1 MGCACKQVHERAD
14 SFRAQIG
21 SLDIICR
28 LYNNIYRTLLPVEKP
43 LIQGKLDALGSA
55 LHKGLTVRS
64 LLAALAVT
72 SHVHWQEPT
81 LKCSKKL
88 AECSSLI
95 DL

>member
-1 MGCACKQVHERAD
+1 MCEQVHERAN

-28 LYNNIYRTLLPVEKP
+28 LYNSIYKTLLPVEKP

-64 LLAALAVT
+64 LPALLDM
-72 SHVHWQEPT
+72 P
-81 LKCSKKL
+81 
-88 AECSSLI
+88 SLNTGHFFFSTVVGWHTAYCHSTG
-95 DL
+95 